1 MSNISIAEA
10 SRQLSQVINRAT
22 YGREVVVL
30 TSRGR
35 PKAVLVG
42 VEVFQALL
50 GIQPSSQSE
59 SVEEFARQFRQA
71 LQDTGHSTPDE
82 IIEMVRDVKREISDE
97 LAG

>member
-42 VEVFQALL
+42 VEAFQALL
-50 GIQPSSQSE
+50 GIQPSDQSE
-59 SVEEFARQFRQA
+59 SVEEFARQFRRA
-71 LQDTGHSTPDE
+71 LQDSGNRSPEE
-82 IIEMVRDVKREISDE
+82 IIEMVRDVKREIADE
-97 LAG
+97 LAS

>member
-1 MSNISIAEA
+1 VEA
-10 SRQLSQVINRAT
+10 
-22 YGREVVVL
+22 
-30 TSRGR
+30 
-35 PKAVLVG
+35 
-42 VEVFQALL
+42 FQALL

>member
-42 VEVFQALL
+42 VEAFQALL
-50 GIQPSSQSE
+50 GIQPSDQSE
-59 SVEEFARQFRQA
+59 SVEEFARQFRRA
-71 LQDTGHSTPDE
+71 LQDSGNRSPEE
-82 IIEMVRDVKREISDE
+82 IIEMVRDVKREITNE
-97 LAG
+97 VAR